1 MLKAAFDRRVR
12 RIVPAA
18 HKTYGVRLVSVVFY
32 GSVARGT
39 MRHDSAVDLLIVAR
53 DLPAGR
59 MKRVSE
65 FEAAEKAVAEDI
77 GLAAS
82 YGIHTTLSP
91 VCRRP
96 RKSRPEACRLS
107 LDMVEDARVL
117 YDQAGVFAQQLA
129 RLRQRLVE
137 RGAKR
142 VRKGNV
148 RYWDLKPDCRP
159 GEVFE
164 L

>member
-1 MLKAAFDRRVR
+1 MLKEAFDRLVQ

-18 HKTYGVRLVSVVFY
+18 HKTYGDRLVSVVLY

-39 MRHDSAVDLLIVAR
+39 MRHDSDVDLLIVAR

-59 MKRVSE
+59 MKRVRE
-65 FEAAEKAVAEDI
+65 FEAVEKAVAEDI

-82 YGIHTTLSP
+82 DGIHTTLSP
-91 VCRRP
+91 VL
-96 RKSRPEACRLS
+96 KTPEEVAAGSLLF

-117 YDQAGVFAQQLA
+117 YDQAGFFAQQLA
-129 RLRQRLVE
+129 RVQQRLVE
-137 RGAKR
+137 LGAKR
-142 VRKGNV
+142 VWKGNAW
-148 RYWDLKPDCRP
+148 YWDLKPNFRP